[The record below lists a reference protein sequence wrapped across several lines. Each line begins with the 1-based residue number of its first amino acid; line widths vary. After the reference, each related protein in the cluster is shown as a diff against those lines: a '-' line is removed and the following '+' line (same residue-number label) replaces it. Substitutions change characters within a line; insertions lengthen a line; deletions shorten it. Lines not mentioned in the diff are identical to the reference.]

1 MSEEEKDD
9 LQHIH
14 RLLFQDLKFCGCGD
28 PEAVYE
34 LVRDLLELF
43 GERTDYI
50 RSLSP
55 GEWATG
61 GPRTCEQVRERIT
74 NSEAAYY
81 AILYWLDGADLLEHG
96 GSVGASWLTEKGY
109 HYLGLM
115 RAHEYRDMEDEMGH
129 SIIVGMP
136 HHDPDKPW
144 DDPSQGVCGPGCRH
158 WEASTPEYVKRDL
171 KKEGK

>member
-115 RAHEYRDMEDEMGH
+115 RAHEYRDMEEKTRWVTR
-129 SIIVGMP
+129 S
-136 HHDPDKPW
+136 
-144 DDPSQGVCGPGCRH
+144 SSGCRTMTRISPGMTPLR
-158 WEASTPEYVKRDL
+158 ASAVPGADTGRRPPRST
-171 KKEGK
+171 